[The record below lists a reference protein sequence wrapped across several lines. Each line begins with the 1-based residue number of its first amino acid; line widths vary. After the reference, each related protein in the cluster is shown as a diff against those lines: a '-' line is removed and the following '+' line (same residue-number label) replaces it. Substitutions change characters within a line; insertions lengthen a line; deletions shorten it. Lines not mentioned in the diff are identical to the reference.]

1 MSARLVAWR
10 FLSGRSGFPEGGERV
25 NALRIRLVGLV
36 AIVALVCS
44 SYVGVVAAQDATPAA
59 APDYS
64 VLNGKK
70 LAFVL
75 WGFDGYQ
82 QAQGNWFKNLAEEQG
97 AEVTL
102 IDGKVDPQV
111 QVKAI
116 DDLIAGGIDGIVFQ
130 PVEPA
135 AAVNPVR
142 AAQEAGIPLVLAGAE
157 PDPSTGVVAPFVQ
170 FNDYEVTF
178 EAGKHAAEWLQANQP
193 DAPARVVIFDVLTL
207 VYCKDLRM
215 QGFLDGVMSVYPE
228 AEVVFRDTVEHK
240 REVSLAKMEDLLQ
253 SSPDFNIFTACG
265 ADGVLGGIS
274 ALQAAGRATA
284 TDKVPD
290 TEYIFT
296 IDGTPSEIE
305 LLLDPNSSV
314 METMTLT
321 PKENAQAYLD
331 LLTQVMNG
339 TVAPD
344 ADVNEKAP
352 GVLLPP
358 NCEELAAILQEQYG
372 VLSTFEPIDCA

>member
-1 MSARLVAWR
+1 MRHPRCSFGVFVL
-10 FLSGRSGFPEGGERV
+10 GF
-25 NALRIRLVGLV
+25 ALLLGLFG
-36 AIVALVCS
+36 AGA
-44 SYVGVVAAQDATPAA
+44 GAQDATPAVQ
-59 APDYS
+59 DYS
-64 VLNGKK
+64 VLDGKRI
-70 LAFVL
+70 AFVL

-82 QAQGNWFKNLAEEQG
+82 QAQGNWFKNLAESHG

-111 QVKAI
+111 QIEAI
-116 DDLIAGGIDGIVFQ
+116 DDLIAAGVDGIVFQ

-142 AAQEAGIPLVLAGAE
+142 SAQQAGIPLVLAGAE
-157 PDPSTGVVAPFVQ
+157 PDPTTGVVAPFVQ

-178 EAGKHAAEWLQANQP
+178 QAGVHAAEWLKAAQP
-193 DAPARVVIFDVLTL
+193 DANARVVVFDVLTL
-207 VYCKDLRM
+207 GYCKDLRM
-215 QGFLDGVMSVYPE
+215 QGFLDGVASVIPE

-253 SSPDFNIFTACG
+253 SNPDFNIFTACG

-290 TEYIFT
+290 SEYIFT

-305 LLLDPNSSV
+305 LLLDPASAV

-331 LLTQVMNG
+331 VLTGIMNG
-339 TVAPD
+339 TIAPD
-344 ADVNEKAP
+344 QDLNIAAP

-358 NCEELAAILQEQYG
+358 DCAGLADILQEQYG
-372 VLSTFEPIDCA
+372 VLSTFEPIVCPEATPAA